1 MAAANGQLCPGG
13 AGAPRAE
20 SLPTARQA
28 QPQARRPSANAR
40 RMRCQRDDQFQLR
53 KGAGM
58 QGEGGDLATKAAGT
72 RGGRGVKEMLK
83 PVYLPTFHLFGRAK
97 AVPQRERQWK
107 DKPKA
112 VPCPRRRLKAKQKER
127 RCLSQRVVRRVGR
140 HVHASGVGQPA
151 PVLSVRRDQRRN
163 AACGT
168 ARQRRCL

>member
-112 VPCPRRRLKAKQKER
+112 VSQPRKAVPQPRKAVSQPRKAVERQATGSASPPPDPQPPAAASCPGPPPR
-127 RCLSQRVVRRVGR
+127 S
-140 HVHASGVGQPA
+140 
-151 PVLSVRRDQRRN
+151 D
-163 AACGT
+163 
-168 ARQRRCL
+168 